1 MAGISDFWEPL
12 VDAGQWVGE
21 KTLEAAEEV
30 KGLFVEATNAINPA
44 KWFKNSSE
52 RVKRVMIK
60 LGYSEAAAGR
70 IIDSIEM
77 SDDILGIGGKVLS
90 LLLLLLI
97 QFAGTSLGLL
107 GSVFEQGKMI
117 ATEANPFRPP
127 PLDSI
132 VSAYYRSFGQRGD
145 RVATDAEWLRW
156 FNRHGLDTKS
166 IEAIKIGFGSWFTAE
181 SLSAFLHL
189 DQWNDVEFEWW
200 LKQTGVPIDQFPANK
215 PEMLAHWRTL
225 LTQPLDVNQTL
236 EFARRSNVPVFRY
249 HQLLRRLGYGP
260 EEIERIDTLKENLL
274 DVSTLN
280 LLEYKGIIEQEEWNK
295 QANRLGY
302 KNENLARL
310 WDARFA
316 ELPFEAAR
324 EGLNRGF
331 LSTKQFQ
338 DAMRAQGMR
347 ERDVAVLNE
356 LRWQLPSPQDI
367 VRFAVREIFSPEIAE
382 KFGQYKEFPEKA
394 VPVAERSGINEET
407 LKQYWAAHWDLPSP
421 GQGFDMFHRG
431 LINRDELEKLL
442 RALDVMPFWRDKMLG
457 ITYRLIPRRRL
468 KKLVQLGVINNRQAR
483 ERYEAL
489 GYSSDN
495 ARILT
500 RAAWLE
506 SQEKPRMLSR
516 AQAQDA
522 FIRGW
527 FTEQDL
533 DRVLIDLN
541 YNFEARQYYIADAK
555 YRKNL
560 SDSGE
565 SKRPLLVVSKEA
577 REETIRI
584 VLSKYAE
591 GLISREEAVESLSN
605 LGMQDKEIGYRLSKI
620 DWEIQETHF
629 DLIRRNIEKRFLA
642 GVYTVDR
649 AISEL
654 ISRGINSQAATRLVD
669 KWDIEKETD
678 ELVSEANPRN
688 PSKTD
693 WKDWLVKGIITAE
706 DWAKGMKAYGYSEE
720 MLINYYLEIL
730 HDMEG

>member
-1 MAGISDFWEPL
+1 MADISDFWKPI
-12 VDAGQWVGE
+12 VDAGGWLGE
-21 KTLEAAEEV
+21 KASDAVEAVRGLFAEAASTLDPRQWFKDRSEEV
-30 KGLFVEATNAINPA
+30 KRLLI
-44 KWFKNSSE
+44 
-52 RVKRVMIK
+52 R
-60 LGYSEAAAGR
+60 LGYSEGAAGR
-70 IIDSIEM
+70 IINSIET
-77 SDDILGIGGKVLS
+77 SDDVLGLGGKILS
-90 LLLLLLI
+90 LLLLMLV
-97 QFAGTSLGLL
+97 QFSGTSLGLL

-132 VSAYYRSFGQRGD
+132 VSAYYRSFGQRGE
-145 RVATDAEWLRW
+145 RLATGSEWLKW
-156 FNRHGLDTKS
+156 FNRHGLDGKA
-166 IEAIKIGFGSWFTAE
+166 IKAIKIGFGSWFTAE

-189 DQWNDVEFEWW
+189 DDWNDVTFEWW

-215 PEMLAHWRTL
+215 AEMLSHWRTL

-236 EFARRSNVPVFRY
+236 EYARRSNVPVFSY
-249 HQLLRRLGYGP
+249 HKLLRRLGYGP
-260 EEIERIDTLKENLL
+260 EEIERIDALKENLL
-274 DVSTLN
+274 DISTLN
-280 LLEYKGIIEQEEWNK
+280 LLEYKGIIEQPEWDK

-302 KNENLARL
+302 TEENLERL
-310 WDARFA
+310 WNARFA

-331 LSTKQFQ
+331 LTTRQFQ
-338 DAMRAQGMR
+338 DAMRGQGLR
-347 ERDVAVLNE
+347 ERDTAVLHE

-382 KFGQYKEFPEKA
+382 KFGQYKEFPKDA

-407 LKQYWAAHWDLPSP
+407 LQQYWAAHWDLPSP

-431 LINRDELEKLL
+431 LIDRDELEKLL

-468 KKLVQLGVINNRQAR
+468 KKLVQLGVINNKQAR
-483 ERYEAL
+483 ERYESL

-533 DRVLIDLN
+533 DRVLVDLN
-541 YNFEARQYYIADAK
+541 YNYEARQYYIADAK

-560 SDSGE
+560 SENADS
-565 SKRPLLVVSKEA
+565 KWPLLLMSQEA
-577 REETIRI
+577 REEAIRVI
-584 VLSKYAE
+584 LSKYAD
-591 GLISREEAVESLSN
+591 GLISREEAIESLSG
-605 LGMQDKEIGYRLSKI
+605 LRMQDEEINYHLSKI
-620 DWEIQETHF
+620 DWEIQESHF
-629 DLIRRNIEKRFLA
+629 DLIRKNIEKRFLA
-642 GVYTVDR
+642 GVYSVDQ

-678 ELVSEANPRN
+678 ELVSNANPRN

-693 WKDWLVKGIITAE
+693 WKDWLIKGIITPD
-706 DWAKGMKAYGYSEE
+706 DWAEGMKVYGYSDE